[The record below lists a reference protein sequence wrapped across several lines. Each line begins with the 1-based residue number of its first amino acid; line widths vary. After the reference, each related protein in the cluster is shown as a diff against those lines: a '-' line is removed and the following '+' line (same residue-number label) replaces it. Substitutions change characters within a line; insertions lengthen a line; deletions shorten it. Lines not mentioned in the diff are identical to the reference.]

1 MRKSTIETIIMCANA
16 QLYKAQKLLAESEN
30 MWNQSMN
37 LKLYDACTMT
47 KFTKEIAGGKVTI
60 ELESEEASELFYSF
74 CQDAFST
81 FQDMT
86 FEDCDHFINFS
97 EIADYIG
104 RTSSFYLTEM
114 HNDYKNKFAVALYQ
128 VAPDLIADIE
138 LKTENN
144 MVKVDFKQT
153 MEFYDEDYE
162 RLAVD
167 LTYIIDGLVEHIENI
182 LKDVKMVYDYI
193 ENFKKEQKEMFTEYV
208 FSVYNFND

>member
-1 MRKSTIETIIMCANA
+1 MRKTTIEHIITCANS
-16 QLYKAQKLLAESEN
+16 QLYKAQKLLAGMEY
-30 MWNQSMN
+30 MWNRPMN

-47 KFTKEIAGGKVTI
+47 TFTKDIAGGKVTV

-86 FEDCDHFINFS
+86 FEDCDHYINFS

-128 VAPDLIADIE
+128 VAPDLISDIE

-144 MVKVDFKQT
+144 MVKIDFEHT

-162 RLAVD
+162 RLGVD
-167 LTYIIDGLVEHIENI
+167 LVYIIDGLVEHIGNI